1 MEQIR
6 SFYQAPGTYT
16 NPKVFCQLLQ
26 ALPNDNEEIIK
37 FIKKV
42 LIHPLDA
49 KNSGFRFDYKKTLR
63 SQIDHRSIDDILT
76 NPKVNALLKLN
87 TLEFLSEPSE
97 RGILSCDHHAVF
109 FASILRLK
117 GQAVRARCGYASYIA
132 SSKYVPHWI
141 CEVYDNHKRQWVYID
156 PERVKF
162 EFDEGEFFQAG
173 RVWLEVMAGRL
184 EIAQVVPDYR
194 HGLDGVKYRLLNDIN
209 ALMKN
214 ELLNY
219 DWIIKE
225 AKPQAPKIF
234 SKPVIKLD
242 EAESHLLD
250 ILATLS
256 LDVDVNWSRIR
267 DQYATYV
274 QAENLRAPG

>member
-1 MEQIR
+1 MEQILR
-6 SFYQAPGTYT
+6 FYQTPGTYT
-16 NPKVFCQLLQ
+16 NPTDFRQFLQ
-26 ALPNDNEEIIK
+26 ALPDDNAEIIR

-42 LIHPLDA
+42 LIHPIDA
-49 KNSGFRFDYKKTLR
+49 KNSSFRFDYKKALR
-63 SQIDHRSIDDILT
+63 SQIDHRSIDDILA

-87 TLEFLSEPSE
+87 SLDFQAEPSE

-109 FASILRLK
+109 FAAILRLK
-117 GQAVRARCGYASYIA
+117 GRAVRARCGYATYIA
-132 SSKYVPHWI
+132 TSKYIPHWI
-141 CEVYDNHKRQWVYID
+141 CEVYDNHQQRWVPID

-162 EFDEGEFFQAG
+162 EFNDGDFYQAG

-194 HGLDGVKYRLLNDIN
+194 RGLDGIKYRLLNDIN

-219 DWIIKE
+219 DWILKD
-225 AKPQAPKIF
+225 AGPKAPKIF

-242 EAESHLLD
+242 EAESGLLD
-250 ILATLS
+250 TLATLS
-256 LDVDVNWSRIR
+256 LDVDANWGRIR

-274 QAENLRAPG
+274 QAKNLRTPE

>member
-1 MEQIR
+1 M
-6 SFYQAPGTYT
+6 
-16 NPKVFCQLLQ
+16 
-26 ALPNDNEEIIK
+26 
-37 FIKKV
+37 
-42 LIHPLDA
+42 IHPLEA
-49 KNSGFRFDYKKTLR
+49 KNSGFRFDYKKALR
-63 SQIDHRSIDDILT
+63 SQIDQRSIDDILA
-76 NPKVNALLKLN
+76 NPKVNALLRLN

-117 GQAVRARCGYASYIA
+117 GQAVRARCGYATYLA
-132 SSKYVPHWI
+132 PSKYVPHWI
-141 CEVYDNHKRQWVYID
+141 CEVYDTHQRQWVYID

-162 EFDEGEFFQAG
+162 EFAEGEFFQAG

-194 HGLDGVKYRLLNDIN
+194 QGLDGIKYRLLNDIN

-225 AKPQAPKIF
+225 AKPKAPKIF

-242 EAESHLLD
+242 EAESHLVD

-256 LDVDVNWSRIR
+256 LDVDANWSRIR

-274 QAENLRAPG
+274 QAENLRALG